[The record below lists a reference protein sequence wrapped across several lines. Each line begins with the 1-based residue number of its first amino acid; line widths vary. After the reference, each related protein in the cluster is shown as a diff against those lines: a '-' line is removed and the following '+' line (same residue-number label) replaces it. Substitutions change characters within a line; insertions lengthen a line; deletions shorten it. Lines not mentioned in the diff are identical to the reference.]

1 MVGFISIG
9 LAMGFLWPFTILSS
23 FYRGINFLLQH
34 VRHECYYLED
44 PRRPLSSKTVR
55 FDGSGN
61 SVFPYLL
68 VNIGSGVS
76 ILKVDSNESFQ
87 RVSGTIMGGGT
98 FWGLCKM
105 LTKCDT
111 FEDAVQLAQTG
122 DARNVN
128 MLVG

>member
-1 MVGFISIG
+1 M
-9 LAMGFLWPFTILSS
+9 
-23 FYRGINFLLQH
+23 
-34 VRHECYYLED
+34 
-44 PRRPLSSKTVR
+44 
-55 FDGSGN
+55 
-61 SVFPYLL
+61 FPYLL